1 MIAIFPEL
9 ANLVSSHQIEK
20 LSVEVRRYF
29 AAENA
34 TKPLVNLDSLLSS
47 VGIACGLLD
56 LEDLGMI
63 AASDIDGVIMVK
75 MAISSQPIPV
85 EERRFMQAHLL
96 GHFFLHLQPDI
107 LRSEWEYRGI
117 RETHQ
122 PSERFAAAGE
132 HSGAVED
139 AEDPAREREADY
151 FASCLLMPKGMVLR
165 ASQSISEKQKVAS
178 IFGVSVGVLE
188 ARLNMLHA
196 QEMDK
201 KPKSFLDAEG
211 AMHGQQEV
219 SAPKLT
225 NNSPNQRSVSDR
237 TQQNHEQ
244 PTKQQVAGAQL
255 QAAIADRLPFGVK
268 AKPPR
273 SLAASNYGT
282 TEKRTDKPV
291 VDTRGPKVNTRT
303 MSEGEQPVARN
314 SDPLRRIRALAK
326 RLDPSVDE

>member
-9 ANLVSSHQIEK
+9 AHLVSSHQIEK

-34 TKPLVNLDSLLSS
+34 TKPMVNLDSLLSS

-63 AASDIDGVIMVK
+63 AASDIEGVIMVK
-75 MAISSQPIPV
+75 MAISSQPIST
-85 EERRFMQAHLL
+85 EERRFLQAHLL
-96 GHFFLHLQPDI
+96 GHFFLHLQPDL

-117 RETHQ
+117 RETQQ
-122 PSERFAAAGE
+122 PAERFAVGGG
-132 HSGAVED
+132 HRSGPEG
-139 AEDPAREREADY
+139 AEDPTRECEADY

-188 ARLNMLHA
+188 ARLSMLHA
-196 QEMDK
+196 QEMDH

-211 AMHGQQEV
+211 AMQDQKEV
-219 SAPKLT
+219 SVPKLA
-225 NNSPNQRSVSDR
+225 NNSENQASVSDR
-237 TQQNHEQ
+237 AQQNHGQ
-244 PTKQQVAGAQL
+244 PTKQEIAGAQL

-291 VDTRGPKVNTRT
+291 AETRGFKEDSRKMPEVGR
-303 MSEGEQPVARN
+303 SAQRN
-314 SDPLRRIRALAK
+314 SDPLKRIRALAK